1 MFSDKVI
8 RGDGDVAME
17 GPVNAKHYDALADDY
32 DRQLRAWGY
41 EAPEQGARLLA
52 EHLEAFA
59 RTRILDCGCG
69 TGMTGQALREKGA
82 RGTII
87 GVDVSMHSLELAAGK
102 NVYEETRTVDLNA
115 TLPFED
121 DSFDGVL
128 CVGVLSYVEPEP
140 LFREWIRVV
149 RPGGVVVFTS
159 RQDFFTSRGYP
170 ELLERIEAGGGWNRL
185 EVTDAMPY
193 LPDHEEFAD
202 VIGVIYGVYRVS

>member
-41 EAPEQGARLLA
+41 EAPEQGAKLLA
-52 EHLEAFA
+52 EHLEGFA

-82 RGTII
+82 RGSIT
-87 GVDVSMHSLELAAGK
+87 GVDVSMHSLELAGGK

-115 TLPFED
+115 PLPFED

-140 LFREWIRVV
+140 LFREWMRVV
-149 RPGGVVVFTS
+149 RPGGVIVFTS
-159 RQDFFTSRGYP
+159 REDFFASRGYP
-170 ELLERIEAGGGWNRL
+170 ELLEGIEVEGGWNRL
-185 EVTDAMPY
+185 EVTEAMPY